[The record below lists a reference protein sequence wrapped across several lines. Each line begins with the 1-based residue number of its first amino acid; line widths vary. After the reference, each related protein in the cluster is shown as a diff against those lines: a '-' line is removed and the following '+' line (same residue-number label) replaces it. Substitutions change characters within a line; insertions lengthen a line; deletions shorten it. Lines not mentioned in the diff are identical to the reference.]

1 MLQWTTNVPNCG
13 AASRERPHSQAGT
26 EADLV
31 RPWPDNA
38 AGRFGHLVP
47 GSAEVAERLGDDD
60 AGLGAQPIQD
70 LDLWVK
76 LPQLGHVGGVEQ
88 DLVRPSLE

>member
-1 MLQWTTNVPNCG
+1 MCPTAGPLAGNGRTLRPERSG
-13 AASRERPHSQAGT
+13 SRPPLAGQC
-26 EADLV
+26 
-31 RPWPDNA
+31 RR
-38 AGRFGHLVP
+38 RFRHLVP